1 MFCFLTKDKMVA
13 NSKRTSGQREEK
25 KGGNKTAGTAV
36 ESGPEETEPG
46 PVRVVCTKS
55 RSWTGETAV
64 EEGGGGKGMEWERMG
79 WR

>member
-1 MFCFLTKDKMVA
+1 MFLDKRQ
-13 NSKRTSGQREEK
+13 NGGKQQTNIRPKRRE

-46 PVRVVCTKS
+46 SVRVVCTKS

-64 EEGGGGKGMEWERMG
+64 EEGGGREGRE
-79 WR
+79 